1 MLPPATGRAGRS
13 WIEYPAFWL
22 VSLTLALFL
31 GQVLAAAPLTIPR
44 AALFVLLLPGF
55 FFFFPRLRAWGF
67 LGILTLAFLSTGYVR
82 HHRLLHPGF
91 GPDHLRVIAADGAP
105 VHLEGR
111 LYREPER
118 LPDRSRWYF
127 QADSIWHPTGAQRAE
142 GSVLVTVG
150 KEREH
155 WRYGDRLR
163 LWLRLR
169 APRNPGNPGEFDYEG
184 FLSRRRIYLTG
195 YLESDEGVELLGREG
210 RGFWSRISRL
220 RGRIRDFL
228 GSSLPQD
235 QAALMR
241 ALVIGERGGIG
252 KATRESFTVAGVAH
266 LLAISGL
273 HVGMLGLA
281 VFVLVRFLGS
291 FSISLMLRFSLPKL
305 AASVALLAVF
315 FYAALAGGMIPTVR
329 AAVMAAVYVIAVL
342 LDREDELLSSLCIAA
357 LVIGLYWPG
366 AVMDVSF
373 QLSFLA
379 VLSIIWGLRA
389 VQRWWPARRPE
400 DALPHPRR
408 FRLKLRSIGLY
419 LAVPVLAAVGTG
431 PAIAHY
437 FGHVSLVGFI
447 ANPIVVPVVGL
458 AVVPLGFL
466 IASLSLVADA
476 LATPA
481 VWIARP
487 LLSLVLG
494 LVRFFAALP
503 MASIPVPTPN
513 VLEIGLAY
521 LLMGSLLLLPRARYG
536 PMLLGAVVA
545 GAIAGGAYWWT
556 ERWDRKTLRVT
567 YLSVGHGDAA
577 VVEFP
582 GSKVLVIDA
591 GGTSSGDFDPG
602 ESMVAPFLR
611 SRKILRVHYVCVS
624 HPRVDHYGGM
634 KAVVER
640 FRPAELW
647 SGPVESRSVRY
658 QELEEAAAKLGV
670 KRIVFGSGDPCFSL
684 GGVQLCPLYPAKGD
698 RGESSLVLRLSFGRV
713 AFLFAG
719 DLSRRDERKLLQ
731 SSVVLRS
738 TVLKVPRHG
747 SLSASSE
754 EFVAAVVPKVAIFSA
769 GYRHPFGLPREEVVS
784 RYAAVGAE
792 ILRTD
797 RDGAIIIETDGER
810 LHYRTYGS
818 SKSATLSLVPE
829 ETRQP

>member
-1 MLPPATGRAGRS
+1 MLPPATAGRAGRS

-31 GQVLAAAPLTIPR
+31 GQALAGAPLTIPR
-44 AALFVLLLPGF
+44 AALFALPLPGF

-67 LGILTLAFLSTGYVR
+67 LGMLILAFLSAGYVR

-91 GPDHLRVIAADGAP
+91 GPDHLRVIAGDGAP

-118 LPDRSRWYF
+118 LTDRSRWYF
-127 QADSIWHPTGAQRAE
+127 QAESIWRPTGAQRAE
-142 GSVLVTVG
+142 GNVLITVG
-150 KEREH
+150 RERGH

-184 FLSRRRIYLTG
+184 FLARRRIYLTA
-195 YLESDEGVELLGREG
+195 YLQSDQGVELLGREAH
-210 RGFWSRISRL
+210 GFWSRIGRL

-228 GSSLPQD
+228 GSSLAQE
-235 QAALMR
+235 QAALMK

-252 KATRESFTVAGVAH
+252 TPTRESFTVAGVAH

-291 FSISLMLRFSLPKL
+291 FSVTLLLRFSLPKL
-305 AASVALLAVF
+305 AASVALLAVL

-329 AAVMAAVYVIAVL
+329 AALMTAVYVFAVL

-357 LVIGLYWPG
+357 LVTGLYWPG
-366 AVMDVSF
+366 AVMDISF

-389 VQRWWPARRPE
+389 VQRWWPERRPQ

-408 FRLKLRSIGLY
+408 FRLRLRSIGLY
-419 LAVPVLAAVGTG
+419 LAVPVLASVGTG
-431 PAIAHY
+431 PVIAHH

-447 ANPIVVPVVGL
+447 ANPIVVPIVGL

-466 IASLSLVADA
+466 IASLSLIADA
-476 LATPA
+476 PATPA
-481 VWIARP
+481 VWLAEP

-503 MASIPVPTPN
+503 MASISVPTPN

-521 LLMGSLLLLPRARYG
+521 LLMVSLLVLPRPRYG
-536 PMLLGAVVA
+536 AVLLGAVVV
-545 GAIAGGAYWWT
+545 GAIAGGAHWWT
-556 ERWDRKTLRVT
+556 ERWDRRTLRVT

-591 GGTSSGDFDPG
+591 GGASTGDFDPG

-640 FRPAELW
+640 FRPAQFW
-647 SGPVESRSVRY
+647 SGPVESRSARY

-670 KRIVFGSGDPCFSL
+670 KRLVLGSGDPCFFL
-684 GGVQLCPLYPAKGD
+684 EGVQLCPLYPAKGD
-698 RGESSLVLRLSFGRV
+698 RGESSLVLRLSFGRA

-719 DLSRRDERKLLQ
+719 DLARRDERRLAERG
-731 SSVVLRS
+731 VVLRS

-747 SLSASSE
+747 SLSSSTE
-754 EFVAAVVPKVAIFSA
+754 AFVAAVAPKVAIFSA

-784 RYAAVGAE
+784 RYAAAGAE

-797 RDGAIIIETDGER
+797 RDGAIIVETDGER

-818 SKSATLSLVPE
+818 SKSGTLFLVPG
-829 ETRQP
+829 ETR